1 MTNAEKYFFEQM
13 KDPEFKE
20 AFLKEKLKLDIE
32 YQLDELK
39 AKINSGSSKSTLIR
53 GVNKIKKTLT
63 IS

>member
-20 AFLKEKLKLDIE
+20 SFFQEKLKLDIE

-39 AKINSGSSKSTLIR
+39 DKIKDGKSKTTLIK
-53 GVNKIKKTLT
+53 GINNIKKTLAVF
-63 IS
+63 